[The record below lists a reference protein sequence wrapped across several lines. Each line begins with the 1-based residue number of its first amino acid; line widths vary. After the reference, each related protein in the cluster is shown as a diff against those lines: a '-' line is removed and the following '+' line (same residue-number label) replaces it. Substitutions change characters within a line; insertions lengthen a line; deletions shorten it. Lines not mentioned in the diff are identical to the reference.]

1 MIDFKC
7 TDVFKANWQAKEK
20 IVINQGGTSSSK
32 TYSIVQLLYLKA
44 ISEPN
49 IIITVTGESIPNLK
63 KGAYR
68 DAENIYATHA
78 ELSSFVIGWNK
89 TDRVISFSNSSIIEF
104 TSNLD
109 SQSAKNGKRDYLFVN
124 EANGID
130 WSIFWEMAIRT
141 RKQIY
146 IDYNP
151 SAPFWCHDKLI
162 GTTPQSNDL
171 GASVRLIIS
180 DHRHNHFLSE
190 DDHAKIEGIKDK
202 YRHRVYARGLTGNL
216 EGLIFLNW
224 KEIPD
229 NQFPDSDFIGGLDFG
244 YTNDPTAGIK
254 MARIGNNVYV
264 HELCYK
270 SGISAN
276 NLKSIFETNGFD
288 GNIPIYCENDPE
300 MISQLRRLGLRALSA
315 RKGQGSIK
323 AGIFM
328 LQDLNV
334 FYTASSRNLA
344 EERKRYMWQID
355 RVTGLPTNDPIDNWN
370 HGIDALR
377 YAAFTHYYRQ

>member
-1 MIDFKC
+1 
-7 TDVFKANWQAKEK
+7 
-20 IVINQGGTSSSK
+20 
-32 TYSIVQLLYLKA
+32 
-44 ISEPN
+44 
-49 IIITVTGESIPNLK
+49 
-63 KGAYR
+63 
-68 DAENIYATHA
+68 
-78 ELSSFVIGWNK
+78 VIGWNK

-162 GTTPQSNDL
+162 GTTTQSNDL

-216 EGLIFLNW
+216 EGLIFPNW

-254 MARIGNNVYV
+254 MARIGNNLYV

-355 RVTGLPTNDPIDNWN
+355 RITGLPTNDPIDSWN